1 MAEKEIKQDTKETPQ
16 AAAKSQP
23 SQSAP
28 QTAVE
33 HLQAAADIL
42 EAKDTRS
49 RAVKT
54 FHGVASDLRALI
66 ARLESRGG
74 A

>member
-1 MAEKEIKQDTKETPQ
+1 MAEMKQETG
-16 AAAKSQP
+16 KVTT
-23 SQSAP
+23 SAP

-33 HLQAAADIL
+33 HLKAAAEIL
-42 EAKDTRS
+42 EAKDSRN

-54 FHGVASDLRALI
+54 FHSAAADIRRLI
-66 ARLESRGG
+66 AVLESRGG